1 MITIPLAFLRRKT
14 ATTLCVD
21 ANLSDDQRW
30 MADPASGNGKLR
42 HFDLCRPGG
51 TYFPPT
57 EIDRLVVSTRQC
69 SALWAGLFSGWP
81 AITGG
86 AHQIKRARKPWQ
98 GVARPFLRAIR
109 GLSHQLHH
117 EPWPPTNPP
126 GRRWRPTRPAACLRP
141 RRFIAG

>member
-57 EIDRLVVSTRQC
+57 EIDRLAVSTPPSRRI
-69 SALWAGLFSGWP
+69 L
-81 AITGG
+81 
-86 AHQIKRARKPWQ
+86 KRAEEHRIPLLIHQ
-98 GVARPFLRAIR
+98 GPTFCSDVSLEIANPIQLQPLAIEFPH
-109 GLSHQLHH
+109 LV
-117 EPWPPTNPP
+117 
-126 GRRWRPTRPAACLRP
+126 
-141 RRFIAG
+141 

>member
-1 MITIPLAFLRRKT
+1 
-14 ATTLCVD
+14 
-21 ANLSDDQRW
+21 

-98 GVARPFLRAIR
+98 GGARPFLRATR
-109 GLSHQLHH
+109 GLSPWLHQ
-117 EPWPPTNPP
+117 EPWPPKTLPGGGGAPP
-126 GRRWRPTRPAACLRP
+126 GRPPVSGRGALSQDNCRPAER
-141 RRFIAG
+141 G

>member
-86 AHQIKRARKPWQ
+86 APKIKPARKPRK
-98 GVARPFLRAIR
+98 GGAAFFESHPAFVPLVSSLAVASKKP
-109 GLSHQLHH
+109 S
-117 EPWPPTNPP
+117 
-126 GRRWRPTRPAACLRP
+126 GRRWCTTRPAAC
-141 RRFIAG
+141 